1 MKKDMSKIYMNILGW
16 SSDKMEKPV
25 EEPKPEKKPSK
36 KKKEK

>member
-1 MKKDMSKIYMNILGW
+1 MKDMSKIFKNILGW
-16 SSDKMEKPV
+16 SSDKAEKPE